1 MINRVTAPEGFVA
14 IRSGRALK
22 LVDRLEFSRANFTAD
37 KNWDKG
43 SPMPSTENMKS
54 FTSFIVEAV
63 SSQTVAKPDPDRD
76 EADMTVA
83 FGRFNPPTTG
93 HERLLNKVKQV
104 AGKGNYE
111 IYPSRSNDPDK
122 NPLDPDTKIGYMQQM
137 FPNHAKHIMNNPKTK
152 TIFDALKGA
161 NERGAKSVNIVVGQ
175 DRQKEF
181 ENLANKYN
189 NKLYQFDRIK
199 VISAGDRDPDGEG
212 VSAMSASKLRKAAAD
227 DDFKTFRS
235 GIPRALKDDA
245 ARKLYDTLRQGMKPK
260 KKQQN
265 EMWRIAPKFDWKNLR
280 ENYMNGNIFRVGDV
294 VENDNTGLIGKIIRT
309 GANHI
314 IAVTEDNMMFKSW
327 IKDITEKFT
336 EVSGVP
342 ANQREVGTDALRQ
355 YTQRLSHN
363 PIILNFIINLGK
375 NVREGNA

>member
-1 MINRVTAPEGFVA
+1 
-14 IRSGRALK
+14 
-22 LVDRLEFSRANFTAD
+22 
-37 KNWDKG
+37 
-43 SPMPSTENMKS
+43 MKS
-54 FTSFIVEAV
+54 FTRFITEAI
-63 SSQTVAKPDPDRD
+63 SSQTVAKPNPNDD

-93 HERLLNKVKQV
+93 HERLMNKVKQV

-137 FPNHAKHIMNNPKTK
+137 FPQHAKHIMNNAKTR

-161 NERGAKSVNIVVGQ
+161 NERGAKSVNIEVGQ
-175 DRQKEF
+175 DRKAEF

-189 NKLYQFDRIK
+189 NKLYKFDRIK
-199 VISAGDRDPDGEG
+199 VVSAGDRDPDGDG
-212 VSAMSASKLRKAAAD
+212 ISAMSASKLRKAAAD
-227 DDFKTFRS
+227 DDFDTFRT
-235 GIPRALKDDA
+235 GIPQSMKDEN
-245 ARKLYDTLRQGMKPK
+245 ARKLYTAIQKGMKI

-280 ENYMNGNIFRVGDV
+280 ENYMNGNVFQVGDT

-314 IAVTEDNMMFKSW
+314 IAVTEDNIMFKSW

-336 EVSGVP
+336 EISGVP
-342 ANQREVGTDALRQ
+342 SDQRLVGTDSHRE
-355 YTQRLSHN
+355 YVQRLTHH
-363 PIILNFIINLGK
+363 PIILNFINK
-375 NVREGNA
+375 SRKKRAKSNA

>member
-1 MINRVTAPEGFVA
+1 
-14 IRSGRALK
+14 
-22 LVDRLEFSRANFTAD
+22 
-37 KNWDKG
+37 
-43 SPMPSTENMKS
+43 MKS
-54 FTSFIVEAV
+54 FTRFITEAI
-63 SSQTVAKPDPDRD
+63 SAQSIPKPPNDN

-93 HERLLNKVKQV
+93 HERLMNKVKQV

-111 IYPSRSNDPDK
+111 IYPSRSNDPQK

-137 FPNHAKHIMNNPKTK
+137 FPNHAKHIMNNPNTR

-175 DRQKEF
+175 DRQAEF

-189 NKLYQFDRIK
+189 NKLYKFDRIN
-199 VISAGDRDPDGEG
+199 VVSAGDRDPDGEG

-227 DDFKTFRS
+227 DDYDTFRS
-235 GIPRALKDDA
+235 GIPKALKDDA
-245 ARKLYDTLRQGMKPK
+245 ARQLYDTLKQGMKPKK

-280 ENYMNGNIFRVGDV
+280 ENYMNGNIFQVGDI

-327 IKDITEKFT
+327 IKDISEKFT
-336 EVSGVP
+336 EISGVP
-342 ANQREVGTDALRQ
+342 ASQREVGTDAHRE
-355 YTQRLSHN
+355 YVQRLAHH
-363 PIILNFIINLGK
+363 PIILNFINK
-375 NVREGNA
+375 SRKKRAKSNV

>member
-1 MINRVTAPEGFVA
+1 
-14 IRSGRALK
+14 
-22 LVDRLEFSRANFTAD
+22 
-37 KNWDKG
+37 
-43 SPMPSTENMKS
+43 MKS
-54 FTSFIVEAV
+54 FTSFITEAI
-63 SSQTVAKPDPDRD
+63 SSQTVAKPNPNDD

-93 HERLLNKVKQV
+93 HERLMNKVKQV

-111 IYPSRSNDPDK
+111 IYPSRSNDPAK
-122 NPLDPDTKIGYMQQM
+122 NPLDPETKIGYMQQM
-137 FPNHAKHIMNNPKTK
+137 FPQHAKHIMNNPNTR

-189 NKLYQFDRIK
+189 NKLYKFDRIN
-199 VISAGDRDPDGEG
+199 VVSAGDRDPDGDG
-212 VSAMSASKLRKAAAD
+212 ISAMSASKLRKAAAD
-227 DDFKTFRS
+227 DDFDTFRS
-235 GIPRALKDDA
+235 GIPHSLKDDKARELYA
-245 ARKLYDTLRQGMKPK
+245 AIQKGMKLPN

-265 EMWRIAPKFDWKNLR
+265 ETWRIAPKFDWKNLR
-280 ENYMNGNIFRVGDV
+280 ENYMSGNIFRVGDI
-294 VENDNTGLIGKIIRT
+294 VENDNTGLIGEIIRT
-309 GANHI
+309 GANYI
-314 IAVTEDNMMFKSW
+314 IAVTEENIMFKSW

-363 PIILNFIINLGK
+363 PIILNFINKSRKKRAKG
-375 NVREGNA
+375 

>member
-1 MINRVTAPEGFVA
+1 
-14 IRSGRALK
+14 
-22 LVDRLEFSRANFTAD
+22 
-37 KNWDKG
+37 
-43 SPMPSTENMKS
+43 
-54 FTSFIVEAV
+54 
-63 SSQTVAKPDPDRD
+63 
-76 EADMTVA
+76 
-83 FGRFNPPTTG
+83 
-93 HERLLNKVKQV
+93 
-104 AGKGNYE
+104 
-111 IYPSRSNDPDK
+111 
-122 NPLDPDTKIGYMQQM
+122 M
-137 FPNHAKHIMNNPKTK
+137 FPQHAKHIMNNDKTR

-189 NKLYQFDRIK
+189 NKLYKFDRIN

-212 VSAMSASKLRKAAAD
+212 IGAMSASKLRKAVAD
-227 DDFKTFRS
+227 DDYDTFRT
-235 GIPRALKDDA
+235 GIPKSLKDDA
-245 ARKLYDTLRQGMKPK
+245 ARKLYDSLKQGMNP

-280 ENYMNGNIFRVGDV
+280 ENYMNGNIFRVGDI

-314 IAVTEDNMMFKSW
+314 IAVTEENIMFKSW

-336 EVSGVP
+336 EISGVP

-363 PIILNFIINLGK
+363 PIIINFINK
-375 NVREGNA
+375 SRKKRAKSNA

>member
-1 MINRVTAPEGFVA
+1 
-14 IRSGRALK
+14 
-22 LVDRLEFSRANFTAD
+22 
-37 KNWDKG
+37 
-43 SPMPSTENMKS
+43 MKS

-63 SSQTVAKPDPDRD
+63 SSQTVAKPDPNRD

-93 HERLLNKVKQV
+93 HERLMNKVKQV

-137 FPNHAKHIMNNPKTK
+137 FPQHAKHIMNNPKTK

-245 ARKLYDTLRQGMKPK
+245 ARQLFDTLRQGMKPK
-260 KKQQN
+260 KPKQQN

-280 ENYMNGNIFRVGDV
+280 ENYMNGNIFRVGDM
-294 VENDNTGLIGKIIRT
+294 VENDNTGLIG
-309 GANHI
+309 
-314 IAVTEDNMMFKSW
+314 
-327 IKDITEKFT
+327 
-336 EVSGVP
+336 
-342 ANQREVGTDALRQ
+342 
-355 YTQRLSHN
+355 
-363 PIILNFIINLGK
+363 
-375 NVREGNA
+375 

>member
-1 MINRVTAPEGFVA
+1 
-14 IRSGRALK
+14 
-22 LVDRLEFSRANFTAD
+22 
-37 KNWDKG
+37 
-43 SPMPSTENMKS
+43 MKS
-54 FTSFIVEAV
+54 FTSFITEAI
-63 SSQTVAKPDPDRD
+63 SSQTVAKPNPNDD

-93 HERLLNKVKQV
+93 HEKLLNKVKQV

-111 IYPSRSNDPDK
+111 IYPSRSNDPAK
-122 NPLDPDTKIGYMQQM
+122 NPLDPETKIGYMQQM
-137 FPNHAKHIMNNPKTK
+137 FPAHAKHIMNNEKTR

-175 DRQKEF
+175 DRKSEF

-189 NKLYQFDRIK
+189 NKLYKFDRIN
-199 VISAGDRDPDGEG
+199 VVSAGDRDPDGEG

-227 DDFKTFRS
+227 DDYDTFRT
-235 GIPRALKDDA
+235 GIPKGFKDEN
-245 ARKLYDTLRQGMKPK
+245 ARKLYDSIRKGMNI

-265 EMWRIAPKFDWKNLR
+265 EMWRIDPKFDWKNLS
-280 ENYMNGNIFRVGDV
+280 ENYMNGNIFRVGDII
-294 VENDNTGLIGKIIRT
+294 ENDNTGLIGKIIRT

-336 EVSGVP
+336 EISGVP
-342 ANQREVGTDALRQ
+342 ADQRLVGTDSHRE
-355 YTQRLSHN
+355 YVQRLTHN
-363 PIILNFIINLGK
+363 PIILNFINKSRKKRAKG
-375 NVREGNA
+375 

>member
-1 MINRVTAPEGFVA
+1 
-14 IRSGRALK
+14 
-22 LVDRLEFSRANFTAD
+22 
-37 KNWDKG
+37 
-43 SPMPSTENMKS
+43 MKS
-54 FTSFIVEAV
+54 FTEFITEAL
-63 SSQTVAKPDPDRD
+63 SPQSIPKPPNDN

-93 HERLLNKVKQV
+93 HERLMNKVKQV

-111 IYPSRSNDPDK
+111 IYPSRSNDPQK

-137 FPNHAKHIMNNPKTK
+137 FPQHAKHIMNNPKTK

-189 NKLYQFDRIK
+189 NKLYKFDRIK

-212 VSAMSASKLRKAAAD
+212 ISAMSASKLRKAAAD
-227 DDFKTFRS
+227 DDFDTFRT
-235 GIPRALKDDA
+235 GIPKALKDDRARELYA
-245 ARKLYDTLRQGMKPK
+245 AIQKGMKMPN

-265 EMWRIAPKFDWKNLR
+265 ETWRIAPKFDWKNLR
-280 ENYMNGNIFRVGDV
+280 ENYMNGNIFRVGDI

-309 GANHI
+309 GANYI
-314 IAVTEDNMMFKSW
+314 IAVTEENIMFKSW

-363 PIILNFIINLGK
+363 PIIINFINK
-375 NVREGNA
+375 SRKKRAKSNA

>member
-1 MINRVTAPEGFVA
+1 
-14 IRSGRALK
+14 
-22 LVDRLEFSRANFTAD
+22 
-37 KNWDKG
+37 
-43 SPMPSTENMKS
+43 MKS
-54 FTSFIVEAV
+54 FTRFITEAI
-63 SSQTVAKPDPDRD
+63 SSQTVAKPNPNDD
-76 EADMTVA
+76 EADMTVS

-93 HERLLNKVKQV
+93 HERLMNKVKQV

-111 IYPSRSNDPDK
+111 IYPSRSYDPDN
-122 NPLDPDTKIGYMQQM
+122 NPLDPDTKIGYMEQM

-189 NKLYQFDRIK
+189 NKLYKFDRIN
-199 VISAGDRDPDGEG
+199 VVSAGDRDPDGDG

-227 DDFKTFRS
+227 DDFDTFRT
-235 GIPRALKDDA
+235 GIPQSFNDDK
-245 ARKLYDTLRQGMKPK
+245 ARELYSAIQKGMKI

-265 EMWRIAPKFDWKNLR
+265 EMWRIAPKFDWRNLR
-280 ENYMNGNIFRVGDV
+280 ENYMNGNVFQVGDT

-336 EVSGVP
+336 EISGVP
-342 ANQREVGTDALRQ
+342 PDQRLVGTDSHRE
-355 YTQRLSHN
+355 YVQRLSHN
-363 PIILNFIINLGK
+363 PIILNFINKSRKKRAKG
-375 NVREGNA
+375 

>member
-1 MINRVTAPEGFVA
+1 
-14 IRSGRALK
+14 
-22 LVDRLEFSRANFTAD
+22 
-37 KNWDKG
+37 
-43 SPMPSTENMKS
+43 MKS
-54 FTSFIVEAV
+54 FTRFITEAI
-63 SSQTVAKPDPDRD
+63 SSQTVAKPNPNDD

-93 HERLLNKVKQV
+93 HEKLLNKVKQV

-111 IYPSRSNDPDK
+111 IYPSRSNDPSK
-122 NPLDPDTKIGYMQQM
+122 NPLDPETKIGYMQQM
-137 FPNHAKHIMNNPKTK
+137 FPAHAKHIMNNDKTR

-189 NKLYQFDRIK
+189 NKLYKFDRIK

-227 DDFKTFRS
+227 DDYDTFRT
-235 GIPRALKDDA
+235 GIPKGFKDEN
-245 ARKLYDTLRQGMKPK
+245 ARKLYDSIRKGMNA

-265 EMWRIAPKFDWKNLR
+265 EMWRIAPKFDWRNLR
-280 ENYMNGNIFRVGDV
+280 ENYMNGHVFQVGDT

-336 EVSGVP
+336 EISGVP
-342 ANQREVGTDALRQ
+342 SNQREVGTDSLRQ
-355 YTQRLSHN
+355 YTQRLTHN
-363 PIILNFIINLGK
+363 PIILNFINKSRKKRAKG
-375 NVREGNA
+375 

>member
-1 MINRVTAPEGFVA
+1 
-14 IRSGRALK
+14 
-22 LVDRLEFSRANFTAD
+22 
-37 KNWDKG
+37 
-43 SPMPSTENMKS
+43 MKS
-54 FTSFIVEAV
+54 FTRFITEAI
-63 SSQTVAKPDPDRD
+63 SSQSVAKPNPNDD

-83 FGRFNPPTTG
+83 FGRFTPPTTG
-93 HERLLNKVKQV
+93 HEKLLHKVKQV
-104 AGKGNYE
+104 AGRGNYE
-111 IYPSRSNDPDK
+111 IYPSRSNDPKK
-122 NPLDPDTKIGYMQQM
+122 NPLDPETKIGYMQQM
-137 FPNHAKHIMNNPKTK
+137 FPQHAKHIMNNDKTR

-189 NKLYQFDRIK
+189 NKLYKFDRIK

-212 VSAMSASKLRKAAAD
+212 IGAMSASKLRKAVAD
-227 DDFKTFRS
+227 DDYDTFRT
-235 GIPRALKDDA
+235 GIPKSLKDDA
-245 ARKLYDTLRQGMKPK
+245 GRKLYDSLKQGMNP

-265 EMWRIAPKFDWKNLR
+265 EMGRIAPKFDWKNLR
-280 ENYMNGNIFRVGDV
+280 ENYMNGNIFRVGDI

-336 EVSGVP
+336 EISGVP
-342 ANQREVGTDALRQ
+342 ANQREIGTDALRD

-363 PIILNFIINLGK
+363 PIIINFINK
-375 NVREGNA
+375 SRKKRAKSNA

>member
-1 MINRVTAPEGFVA
+1 
-14 IRSGRALK
+14 
-22 LVDRLEFSRANFTAD
+22 
-37 KNWDKG
+37 
-43 SPMPSTENMKS
+43 MKS
-54 FTSFIVEAV
+54 FTTFITEAI
-63 SSQTVAKPDPDRD
+63 SSQTVAKPNPNGD

-93 HERLLNKVKQV
+93 HEKLLNKVKQV
-104 AGKGNYE
+104 AGRGNYE
-111 IYPSRSNDPDK
+111 IYPSRSNDPSK

-137 FPNHAKHIMNNPKTK
+137 FPQHAKHIMNNPKTK

-175 DRQKEF
+175 DRQSEF

-189 NKLYQFDRIK
+189 NKLYKFDRIK

-227 DDFKTFRS
+227 DDYDTFRT
-235 GIPRALKDDA
+235 GVPRALKDDA
-245 ARKLYDTLRQGMKPK
+245 ARKLYDSLRQGMKI

-265 EMWRIAPKFDWKNLR
+265 EMWRIAPKFDWRNLR
-280 ENYMNGNIFRVGDV
+280 ENYMNGNIFRVGDI

-314 IAVTEDNMMFKSW
+314 IAVTEENIMFKSW

-336 EVSGVP
+336 EISGVP

-363 PIILNFIINLGK
+363 PIILNFINKSRK
-375 NVREGNA
+375 NRAKSNA

>member
-1 MINRVTAPEGFVA
+1 
-14 IRSGRALK
+14 
-22 LVDRLEFSRANFTAD
+22 
-37 KNWDKG
+37 
-43 SPMPSTENMKS
+43 
-54 FTSFIVEAV
+54 
-63 SSQTVAKPDPDRD
+63 
-76 EADMTVA
+76 
-83 FGRFNPPTTG
+83 
-93 HERLLNKVKQV
+93 
-104 AGKGNYE
+104 
-111 IYPSRSNDPDK
+111 
-122 NPLDPDTKIGYMQQM
+122 M
-137 FPNHAKHIMNNPKTK
+137 FPQHAKHIMNNPKTK

-175 DRQKEF
+175 DRQAEF

-189 NKLYQFDRIK
+189 NKLYKFDRIN

-227 DDFKTFRS
+227 DDYDTFRS
-235 GIPRALKDDA
+235 GVPKALKDDA
-245 ARKLYDTLRQGMKPK
+245 ARKLYDSLRQGMKV

-265 EMWRIAPKFDWKNLR
+265 EMWRIAPKFDWRNLR
-280 ENYMNGNIFRVGDV
+280 ENYMNGNIFRVGDI

-314 IAVTEDNMMFKSW
+314 IAVTEENIMFKSW

-336 EVSGVP
+336 EISGVP

-363 PIILNFIINLGK
+363 PIILNFINKSRK
-375 NVREGNA
+375 NRAKSNA

>member
-1 MINRVTAPEGFVA
+1 
-14 IRSGRALK
+14 
-22 LVDRLEFSRANFTAD
+22 
-37 KNWDKG
+37 
-43 SPMPSTENMKS
+43 MKS
-54 FTSFIVEAV
+54 FTTFITEAI
-63 SSQTVAKPDPDRD
+63 SSQSVPKPPNDD

-111 IYPSRSNDPDK
+111 IYPSRSNDPAK

-137 FPNHAKHIMNNPKTK
+137 FPNHAKHIMNNPNTK

-189 NKLYQFDRIK
+189 NKLYKFDRIN

-212 VSAMSASKLRKAAAD
+212 ISAMSASKLRKAAVD
-227 DDFKTFRS
+227 DDYDTFRT
-235 GIPRALKDDA
+235 GIPQSLKDDRARELYA
-245 ARKLYDTLRQGMKPK
+245 AIQKGMKLPN

-280 ENYMNGNIFRVGDV
+280 ENYMNGNIFRVGDI

-309 GANHI
+309 GANYI
-314 IAVTEDNMMFKSW
+314 IAVTENNMMFKSW
-327 IKDITEKFT
+327 IKDISEQFT
-336 EVSGVP
+336 EISGVP
-342 ANQREVGTDALRQ
+342 ASQREVGTDALRQ
-355 YTQRLSHN
+355 YTQSLSHN
-363 PIILNFIINLGK
+363 PIIINFINK
-375 NVREGNA
+375 SRRKRAKSNA

>member
-1 MINRVTAPEGFVA
+1 
-14 IRSGRALK
+14 
-22 LVDRLEFSRANFTAD
+22 
-37 KNWDKG
+37 
-43 SPMPSTENMKS
+43 MKS
-54 FTSFIVEAV
+54 FTRFIYEAV
-63 SSQTVAKPDPDRD
+63 SSQTVKNQSNPNGNG
-76 EADMTVA
+76 EADMTIS

-93 HERLLNKVKQV
+93 HEKLLNKVKQV
-104 AGKGNYE
+104 AGRGNYE
-111 IYPSRSNDPDK
+111 IYPSRSNDPTK

-137 FPNHAKHIMNNPKTK
+137 FPDHAKHIMNNPKTK

-189 NKLYQFDRIK
+189 NKLYKFDRIS

-212 VSAMSASKLRKAAAD
+212 LSAMSASKLRKAAAD
-227 DDFKTFRS
+227 DDFETFRS
-235 GIPRALKDDA
+235 GVPKRMNDQN
-245 ARKLYDTLRQGMKPK
+245 ARKLYFALQKAMNV

-265 EMWRIAPKFDWKNLR
+265 EMWQIAPKFDWKGLR
-280 ENYMNGNIFRVGDV
+280 ENYMNGNIFCVGDI

-327 IKDITEKFT
+327 IKDISEKFT
-336 EVSGVP
+336 EISGVP
-342 ANQREVGTDALRQ
+342 ASQREIGTDSHRE
-355 YTQRLSHN
+355 YVQRLAHS
-363 PIILNFIINLGK
+363 PIIVNFINK
-375 NVREGNA
+375 SRKKRAKSNA

>member
-1 MINRVTAPEGFVA
+1 
-14 IRSGRALK
+14 
-22 LVDRLEFSRANFTAD
+22 
-37 KNWDKG
+37 
-43 SPMPSTENMKS
+43 MKS
-54 FTSFIVEAV
+54 FTRFITEAI
-63 SSQTVAKPDPDRD
+63 SSQTVAKPNPNDD

-93 HERLLNKVKQV
+93 HERLMNKVKQV

-111 IYPSRSNDPDK
+111 IYPSRSNDPAK

-137 FPNHAKHIMNNPKTK
+137 FPQHAKHIMNNAKTR

-189 NKLYQFDRIK
+189 NKLYKFDRIN
-199 VISAGDRDPDGEG
+199 VVSAGDRDPDGEG

-227 DDFKTFRS
+227 DDYDTFRT
-235 GIPRALKDDA
+235 GIPKGFKDEN
-245 ARKLYDTLRQGMKPK
+245 ARKLYDSIRKGMNV

-265 EMWRIAPKFDWKNLR
+265 EMWKIAPKFDWRNLR
-280 ENYMNGNIFRVGDV
+280 ENYMNGNVFQVGDT

-336 EVSGVP
+336 EISGVP
-342 ANQREVGTDALRQ
+342 PDQRLVGTDSHRE
-355 YTQRLSHN
+355 YVQRLSHN
-363 PIILNFIINLGK
+363 PIILNFINKSRKKRAKG
-375 NVREGNA
+375 

>member
-1 MINRVTAPEGFVA
+1 
-14 IRSGRALK
+14 
-22 LVDRLEFSRANFTAD
+22 
-37 KNWDKG
+37 
-43 SPMPSTENMKS
+43 MKS
-54 FTSFIVEAV
+54 FTRFITEAI
-63 SSQTVAKPDPDRD
+63 SSQTVAKPNPNDD

-93 HERLLNKVKQV
+93 HEKLLNKVKQV
-104 AGKGNYE
+104 AGRGNYE
-111 IYPSRSNDPDK
+111 IYPSRSNDPAK

-137 FPNHAKHIMNNPKTK
+137 FPAHAKHIMNNNKTR

-189 NKLYQFDRIK
+189 NKLYKFDRIN
-199 VISAGDRDPDGEG
+199 VVSAGDRDPDGDG

-227 DDFKTFRS
+227 DDYDTFRT
-235 GIPRALKDDA
+235 GIPQSFKDDN
-245 ARKLYDTLRQGMKPK
+245 ARKLYDSLRQGMKI

-265 EMWRIAPKFDWKNLR
+265 EMWRIAPKFDWRNLR
-280 ENYMNGNIFRVGDV
+280 ENYMNGNIFQVGDT

-314 IAVTEDNMMFKSW
+314 IAVTEDNIMFKSW

-336 EVSGVP
+336 EISGVP
-342 ANQREVGTDALRQ
+342 ASQREIGTDAHRE
-355 YTQRLSHN
+355 YVQRLSHS
-363 PIILNFIINLGK
+363 PIILNFINK
-375 NVREGNA
+375 SRKKRAKSNV

>member
-1 MINRVTAPEGFVA
+1 
-14 IRSGRALK
+14 
-22 LVDRLEFSRANFTAD
+22 
-37 KNWDKG
+37 
-43 SPMPSTENMKS
+43 MKS
-54 FTSFIVEAV
+54 FTRFITEAI
-63 SSQTVAKPDPDRD
+63 SSQTVAKPNPNDD

-93 HERLLNKVKQV
+93 HERLMNKVKQV

-111 IYPSRSNDPDK
+111 IYPSRSNDPAK

-137 FPNHAKHIMNNPKTK
+137 FPQHAKHIMNNAKTR

-189 NKLYQFDRIK
+189 NKLYKFDRIK

-227 DDFKTFRS
+227 DDYDTFRT
-235 GIPRALKDDA
+235 GIPKGFKDEN
-245 ARKLYDTLRQGMKPK
+245 ARKLYDSIRKGMNV

-265 EMWRIAPKFDWKNLR
+265 EMWRIAPKFDWRNLR
-280 ENYMNGNIFRVGDV
+280 ENYMNGNVFQVGDT

-336 EVSGVP
+336 EISGVP
-342 ANQREVGTDALRQ
+342 PDQRLVGTDSHRE
-355 YTQRLSHN
+355 YVQRLSHN
-363 PIILNFIINLGK
+363 PIILNFINK
-375 NVREGNA
+375 SRKKRAKR

>member
-1 MINRVTAPEGFVA
+1 
-14 IRSGRALK
+14 
-22 LVDRLEFSRANFTAD
+22 
-37 KNWDKG
+37 
-43 SPMPSTENMKS
+43 MKS
-54 FTSFIVEAV
+54 FTSFITEAI
-63 SSQTVAKPDPDRD
+63 SAQSIPKPPNDD

-111 IYPSRSNDPDK
+111 IYPSRSNDPAK

-137 FPNHAKHIMNNPKTK
+137 FPNHAKHIMNNPNTR

-189 NKLYQFDRIK
+189 NKLYKFDRIN

-212 VSAMSASKLRKAAAD
+212 ISAMSASKLRKAAAD
-227 DDFKTFRS
+227 DDFDTFRT
-235 GIPRALKDDA
+235 GIPQSLKDDRARELYA
-245 ARKLYDTLRQGMKPK
+245 AIQKGMKLPN

-280 ENYMNGNIFRVGDV
+280 ENYMSGNIFRVGDI

-309 GANHI
+309 GANYI
-314 IAVTEDNMMFKSW
+314 IAVTESNMMFKSW
-327 IKDITEKFT
+327 IKDISEQFT
-336 EVSGVP
+336 EISGVP
-342 ANQREVGTDALRQ
+342 ASQREVGTDALRQ
-355 YTQRLSHN
+355 YTQSLSHN
-363 PIILNFIINLGK
+363 PIIINFINK
-375 NVREGNA
+375 SRRKRAKSNA

>member
-1 MINRVTAPEGFVA
+1 
-14 IRSGRALK
+14 
-22 LVDRLEFSRANFTAD
+22 
-37 KNWDKG
+37 
-43 SPMPSTENMKS
+43 MKS
-54 FTSFIVEAV
+54 FTAFITEAI
-63 SSQTVAKPDPDRD
+63 SSQSIPKPPNDD

-111 IYPSRSNDPDK
+111 IYPSRSNDPAK

-137 FPNHAKHIMNNPKTK
+137 FPNHAKHIMNNPNTR

-189 NKLYQFDRIK
+189 NKLYKFDRIN

-212 VSAMSASKLRKAAAD
+212 ISAMSASKLRKAAAD
-227 DDFKTFRS
+227 DDFDTFRT
-235 GIPRALKDDA
+235 GIPQSLKDDRARELYA
-245 ARKLYDTLRQGMKPK
+245 AIQKGMKLPN

-280 ENYMNGNIFRVGDV
+280 ENYMSGNIFRVGDI

-309 GANHI
+309 GANYI
-314 IAVTEDNMMFKSW
+314 IAVTENNMMFKSW
-327 IKDITEKFT
+327 IKDISEQFT
-336 EVSGVP
+336 EISGVP
-342 ANQREVGTDALRQ
+342 ASQREVGTDALRD
-355 YTQRLSHN
+355 YTQSLSHN
-363 PIILNFIINLGK
+363 PIIINFINK
-375 NVREGNA
+375 SRRKRAKSNA